1 MLARFFQ
8 SGLGVLLLIP
18 VVLLV
23 GAGLIVGHQ
32 IRSVTHPVRMADELH
47 PKDLLMRSDDINFQ
61 STDGIALTG
70 WLIRGD
76 RDAPAIIL
84 CHDLGESKSVF
95 LDLVVPLQ
103 RAGYN
108 LFLFDFRGHGGSGGQ
123 GSTLGSSERYDVLG
137 AVDFLRTRRDLSSD
151 RIGIWGVGMGAY
163 AAVLAAQERKEV
175 VALAL
180 DSLYPDVGTYL
191 DQVLFKGVPRS
202 ATRVTGYASVF
213 YGPYFQ
219 WKVRRGEV
227 AQAIPRLSDRNLL
240 FVAGDS
246 RPVTVEAGKEL
257 YASVPESELADKNL
271 LLLGSSGV
279 SGLYAEDKRRY
290 EEAITGFFGTYLRVR
305 PERPPAAL
313 KVEVR

>member
-8 SGLGVLLLIP
+8 SGLGVLILIP
-18 VVLLV
+18 VVLLI

-32 IRSVTHPVRMADELH
+32 VRSVTHPVRITDALH
-47 PKDLLMRSDDINFQ
+47 PRDFLMRSDDINFQ
-61 STDGIALTG
+61 STDGLSLQG
-70 WLIRGD
+70 WLIHGD
-76 RDAPAIIL
+76 REAPVIIL
-84 CHDLGESKSVF
+84 AHDLGESKSVF
-95 LDLVVPLQ
+95 LDSTIPLQ

-108 LFLFDFRGHGGSGGQ
+108 VFLFDFRGHGASGGD

-163 AAVLAAQERKEV
+163 AAVLGARERKEV

-202 ATRVTGYASVF
+202 AKPVTGYASVF
-213 YGPYFQ
+213 YGPCFQ

-227 AQAIPRLSDRNLL
+227 AQAVSLLSDRNLL

-246 RPVTVEAGKEL
+246 RPVTVEAGKEF
-257 YASVPESELADKNL
+257 YASVPESEIADKNL
-271 LLLGSSGV
+271 LLLGSSGM

-290 EEAITGFFGTYLRVR
+290 EEAITGFFGAYLRVHAE
-305 PERPPAAL
+305 PPPAAL
-313 KVEVR
+313 QVEVK

>member
-8 SGLGVLLLIP
+8 SSLGVLLLIP

-23 GAGLIVGHQ
+23 GAGLIVGYQ
-32 IRSVTHPVRMADELH
+32 IRSVTHPVRIADGLH
-47 PKDLLMRSDDINFQ
+47 PRDFLMRSDDINFQ
-61 STDGIALTG
+61 STDGLSLSG
-70 WLIRGD
+70 WLIHGD
-76 RDAPAIIL
+76 REAPAIIL
-84 CHDLGESKSVF
+84 AHDLGESKSVF
-95 LDLVVPLQ
+95 LDSTIPLQ

-108 LFLFDFRGHGGSGGQ
+108 VFLFDFRGHGASGGQ

-163 AAVLAAQERKEV
+163 AAVLAARERKEV

-227 AQAIPRLSDRNLL
+227 AQAVSLLSDRNLL

-246 RPVTVEAGKEL
+246 RSVTVEAGKEF

-290 EEAITGFFGTYLRVR
+290 EEAITGFFGTYLRVQ

-313 KVEVR
+313 QVEVK